1 MRLLNRH
8 YRGVDRSTDVLSF
21 PQYAADELKVETRKR
36 SQISATGFCKP
47 SNVLPLGD
55 IVINLPYVKKQAL
68 ERHISFDEA
77 LKHLLIHGLL
87 HLVGYDHEQDA
98 HSAARMRRK
107 SRQLLEEL
115 R

>member
-21 PQYAADELKVETRKR
+21 PQYAADELKAETRKR
-36 SQISATGFCKP
+36 SQISATGLYKP

-68 ERHISFDEA
+68 ERHITFDEA
-77 LKHLLIHGLL
+77 LEHLLIHGLL
-87 HLVGYDHEQDA
+87 HLVGYDHEQDVN
-98 HSAARMRRK
+98 SAARMRRK
-107 SRQLLEEL
+107 SRQLLEQL

>member
-21 PQYAADELKVETRKR
+21 PQYAADELKAETRKR
-36 SQISATGFCKP
+36 SQISATGLYKP

-55 IVINLPYVKKQAL
+55 IVINLPYVKKQAR
-68 ERHISFDEA
+68 ESHISFDEA
-77 LKHLLIHGLL
+77 LEHLLIHGLL
-87 HLVGYDHEQDA
+87 HLVGYDHEQDVY
-98 HSAARMRRK
+98 SAARMRRK